1 MNDLV
6 SIISSLVIL
15 LFPYIGRYRFSVQT
29 LSSTVVSLGLLGTFG
44 GIMFGLIHFDVK
56 AIDDSIPQLL
66 EGLKTAFLTSIA
78 GMTSSL
84 ILKLCPKFYGIKQ
97 ENETQEASAI
107 DQMIYLLTEIKEN
120 TRSSSNAEIISEIKI
135 SREELKA
142 HLNKLN
148 DSVLQLSEKES
159 HLNTDLLTQALQDLI
174 TKVNQ
179 NISEQVNSTLTEIHF
194 ILQKQLEC
202 SNLSQQ
208 RDIELKEHL
217 QNSLQAIQEVNRN
230 IETFLHKSN
239 NLNLKQNESFST
251 QITHFGNFVKTTE
264 EHIETQMNHMEERYE
279 KELSEMEK
287 FTKTLM
293 SIIKK
298 LAQDH
303 ETLYKDTTPQN

>member
-15 LFPYIGRYRFSVQT
+15 LFPYIGRYRFSIQT

-44 GIMFGLIHFDVK
+44 GIMFGLINFDVN
-56 AIDDSIPQLL
+56 AIDASIPQLL

-148 DSVLQLSEKES
+148 DSILQVSEKES

-179 NISEQVNSTLTEIHF
+179 NISEQVNSTLTEIHL

-202 SNLSQQ
+202 LSLSQQ